1 MKQRPWLFFAL
12 VTTLFWGVWGAF
24 IEIPEKAG
32 FPATLGYCVWAIT
45 MIPCAVVALRMVNW
59 RLDRDRRSVGYGA
72 IVGFSGAGGQLILF
86 LALQKGPA
94 YIVFPVISLYPVVT
108 VLLSIFYL
116 KESATRKHWAGIVLA
131 LLAIAFLSYMKPSG
145 QAASGVVWLVFAIL
159 VFLLWGLQAFVMKF
173 SNESMK
179 AESIFFYMTVTGVL
193 LMPLAIAMTDFSRPV
208 NWGLPNG
215 CSLISAA
222 VSAAGSS
229 PSPSTDTKATP
240 SGWAIRAIRTRH
252 TLTTVGA
259 RHRATGRAVEGAHR
273 SIRKGRCRE
282 PVQPFSVRAFPV
294 RPSFVTRRTCGA
306 DASDE
311 ATEDGKSP
319 QLGPRRWYA

>member
-208 NWGLPNG
+208 NWGFKGPYLAALVQVLNAIGALTLVYALRYGKAIIVVPLTALAPVITIVL
-215 CSLISAA
+215 SLLLYRVSPHPVVVAGLVLAVAA
-222 VSAAGSS
+222 MFLLA
-229 PSPSTDTKATP
+229 
-240 SGWAIRAIRTRH
+240 
-252 TLTTVGA
+252 
-259 RHRATGRAVEGAHR
+259 E
-273 SIRKGRCRE
+273 
-282 PVQPFSVRAFPV
+282 
-294 RPSFVTRRTCGA
+294 
-306 DASDE
+306 
-311 ATEDGKSP
+311 
-319 QLGPRRWYA
+319 